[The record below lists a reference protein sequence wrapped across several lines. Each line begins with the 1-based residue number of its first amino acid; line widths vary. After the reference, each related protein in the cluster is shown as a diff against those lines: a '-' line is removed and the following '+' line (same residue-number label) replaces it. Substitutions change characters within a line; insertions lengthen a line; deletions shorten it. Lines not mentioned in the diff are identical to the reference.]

1 MGVLLTF
8 HFVCFAWIFFR
19 APSLA
24 HASLMVGRIARGA
37 WRMDHVSARIVVV
50 IGAAALLHVV
60 PRPWDARL
68 RDAFVRTP
76 ALVQGLVLAAFAV
89 GLHLAAGAR
98 VEPFVYGQF

>member
-1 MGVLLTF
+1 
-8 HFVCFAWIFFR
+8 
-19 APSLA
+19 
-24 HASLMVGRIARGA
+24 
-37 WRMDHVSARIVVV
+37 MDHVSARIVVV